1 MNARPLIPSVLAAA
15 ALAALVPAAGP
26 QETKVSPPPAIEVRV
41 RVSAGGAFQGDLK
54 LEEFTL
60 LEDGWP
66 QSIRSLALVRG
77 GNVTRLEGDE
87 AAAPVLDRHYVLLF
101 QAVDWDP
108 KLVQVIDYLF
118 GSILRPGDAMTLIT
132 PFKPYQLQK
141 DALAVKSKA
150 ALSDG
155 MEDVL
160 RKDILRGS
168 GEYRE
173 LIGDLRRLT
182 RAISGNTTTSDEDLD
197 SDPTMDSTGGLSL
210 EMHIDRYRQALMKL
224 DGLRLVDEGR
234 LLSFAGSLKPVRG
247 QKTVVLFYQREY
259 RPEISPATM
268 SRLMALYQENFD
280 ILANLMDL
288 FQFYK
293 REKAFDASRVKLA
306 FADAGIDFHFI
317 FMEKKSQR
325 VFGATMREQS
335 EDTYP
340 GFVEIAKA
348 SGGTAESSQNPAV
361 TFKRAADASNDYYV
375 LTYVPDAVSPPGVF
389 RSIEVRVGR
398 PGCQVA
404 NRLGYYAK

>member
-1 MNARPLIPSVLAAA
+1 
-15 ALAALVPAAGP
+15 
-26 QETKVSPPPAIEVRV
+26 
-41 RVSAGGAFQGDLK
+41 
-54 LEEFTL
+54 
-60 LEDGWP
+60 
-66 QSIRSLALVRG
+66 
-77 GNVTRLEGDE
+77 
-87 AAAPVLDRHYVLLF
+87 
-101 QAVDWDP
+101 
-108 KLVQVIDYLF
+108 
-118 GSILRPGDAMTLIT
+118 
-132 PFKPYQLQK
+132 
-141 DALAVKSKA
+141 
-150 ALSDG
+150 
-155 MEDVL
+155 
-160 RKDILRGS
+160 
-168 GEYRE
+168 
-173 LIGDLRRLT
+173 LT
-182 RAISGNTTTSDEDLD
+182 RAISGTTTTSDEDLD
-197 SDPTMDSTGGLSL
+197 SDPTMDSMGGFGL

-234 LLSFAGSLKPVRG
+234 LLSFAGSLKQLRG

-259 RPEISPATM
+259 RPEISQATL
-268 SRLMALYQENFD
+268 SRLMTLNQDNFE
-280 ILANLMDL
+280 ILGHLMDL

-293 REKAFDASRVKLA
+293 REKTFDANRVKLA
-306 FADAGIDFHFI
+306 FADANIDFHFI
-317 FMEKKSQR
+317 FMEKKTQR